1 MYRVASLFFFS
12 FHRRI
17 FFCFTF
23 SFSPPFPTHMHIYAK
38 RISAFLVVTI
48 LITVSFPIISLPL
61 KRRTETEEKVLPSVA
76 LFLFFSSLSNI
87 LLLLLLVVV
96 VMFYAIL
103 MMTAVT
109 TAPVVVMILLV
120 VLPRAYK
127 QQEYFFW
134 GK

>member
-1 MYRVASLFFFS
+1 LLYFLFLSPLSDTYAHICKENFGFPCCYYSYYCKFSYHFFTAKKENRNEREGFAFCCSLSLFF
-12 FHRRI
+12 
-17 FFCFTF
+17 
-23 SFSPPFPTHMHIYAK
+23 
-38 RISAFLVVTI
+38 
-48 LITVSFPIISLPL
+48 
-61 KRRTETEEKVLPSVA
+61 
-76 LFLFFSSLSNI
+76 SLSNI